1 MKTLKRLHRN
11 TELSVKIGLPILA
24 LIILPLLVSIT
35 IKVLTTQNII
45 F

>member
-1 MKTLKRLHRN
+1 MKTLKRLHKQ

-24 LIILPLLVSIT
+24 LIIMPLLVAIT
-35 IKVLTTQNII
+35 IEVLTRQNII